1 MLHAPAAPVGKDP
14 AAAYASLDQ
23 YDRML
28 PGDAGVGFLKGVAL
42 EGMGKR
48 QEAARQYAGY
58 LNQQRQGKA
67 AEYAYS
73 RLRSWGYVK

>member
-1 MLHAPAAPVGKDP
+1 VLALGLKDP
-14 AAAYASLDQ
+14 AAAYAGLDR

-42 EGMGKR
+42 EGMGRR
-48 QEAARQYAGY
+48 QDAASQYAGF
-58 LNQQRQGKA
+58 LRNNRQGKA

-73 RLRSWGYVK
+73 RLKGWGYVK